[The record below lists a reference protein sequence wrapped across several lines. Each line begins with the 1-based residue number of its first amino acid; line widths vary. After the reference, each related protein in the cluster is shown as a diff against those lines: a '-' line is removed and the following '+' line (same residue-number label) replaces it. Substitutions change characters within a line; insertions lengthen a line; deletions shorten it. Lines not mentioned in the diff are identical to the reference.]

1 MAKELSVLQ
10 QQAEAIKTEVNKGA
24 NTSER
29 VGGMLEDMLEYN
41 EEQSKIDEGN
51 TGVSEYPEFSEQEEY
66 KSGDVVG
73 RNRKLYEFKVEH
85 PAGSWNET
93 HVEATSIKKIQDKKL
108 TELKNTLGNNLSFY
122 FGSVPETPQGYI
134 ADYYIN
140 KDGNFVFQIKQKT
153 YYWHVNEG
161 DILRIEED
169 INKNYAAY
177 SFFDDVPNINS
188 LPTSYYPYDGGNL
201 QYVIS
206 PIDGYIAISGYY
218 LSVIK
223 LYKSI
228 GPLSDIIGFNLCR
241 KPIAYNNVATETID
255 GYYIKNTGEIIYQAG
270 QYIKYLKVKKGDFVK
285 ITALIGTN
293 YSAYA
298 LFEEEPIVSSKPAY
312 FKPYTNEKDFYV
324 IIPFDGYIAS
334 SSDKN
339 NDLSIGLGEYKDINI
354 IEYLNYYFYN
364 SYNVVG
370 TIDNYYFNN
379 VGKFRSQIGQYC
391 QYAFVKKGEK
401 VKIMGGTNNV
411 YAAWG
416 FFKEIPTIE
425 SVPYDFV
432 PYSIYNTYFTAPEDG
447 YILGSADK
455 SNNIYIL
462 KASERPNVKKY
473 TGKTCI
479 YIGDSISTLNNYR
492 WKGLLETNYNLNYV
506 RDISEQLA
514 PANGGITI
522 MPNDDDNS
530 LPNENKSIWYRC
542 AQKRMSIYSFDMISL
557 FGGTNDMTK
566 ESLKIGTVDDV
577 AYVDNT
583 EGITDLDENCTS
595 KKPAELSFASALK
608 GCVLML
614 KRDFPGK
621 EIVIPTVMPCGG
633 IYGNWTDKDTGL
645 KASEA
650 IAYLQ
655 LRVAEKYGLKAI
667 PLYWDMRTTE
677 NAAYNWA
684 DQWGVHPNYQGAL
697 RVQALFAQTLC
708 L

>member
-1 MAKELSVLQ
+1 MGNYEQLK
-10 QQAEAIKTEVNKGA
+10 QAISDVIKTNGNQEITGAIMQNALLTIISTVGDKATFAGIATPTTNPGTPDQNVFYLASEPGVYSNFGGVELTDQVFIFTNK
-24 NTSER
+24 N
-29 VGGMLEDMLEYN
+29 
-41 EEQSKIDEGN
+41 GN
-51 TGVSEYPEFSEQEEY
+51 WVKQD
-66 KSGDVVG
+66 SGIATCA
-73 RNRKLYEFKVEH
+73 KVF
-85 PAGSWNET
+85 
-93 HVEATSIKKIQDKKL
+93 
-108 TELKNTLGNNLSFY
+108 ELKNILGSALSMY
-122 FGSVPETPQGYI
+122 FSNIYEQPEGYI
-134 ADYYIN
+134 QNYYIN
-140 KDGNFVFQIKQKT
+140 NNGNFVSLIQQIT

-161 DILRIEED
+161 DIIKIEE
-169 INKNYAAY
+169 NLNENYVAY
-177 SFFDDVPNINS
+177 AFFDDVPNINS
-188 LPTSYYPYDGGNL
+188 SPISYYPYDGYN

-206 PIDGYIAISGYY
+206 PIDGYIAISGHYT
-218 LSVIK
+218 SIIN
-223 LYKSI
+223 LYKPKES
-228 GPLSDIIGFNLCR
+228 LSDIINFNLCR
-241 KPIAYNNVATETID
+241 KPIAYNKVATETID

-285 ITALIGTN
+285 ITVSIGTN
-293 YSAYA
+293 YSAFA
-298 LFEEEPIVSSKPAY
+298 LFKEEPTVSSKPVY
-312 FKPYTNEKDFYV
+312 FRPYTNEKDLYV
-324 IIPFDGYIAS
+324 MIPIDGYIAS
-334 SSDKN
+334 SSDKIN
-339 NDLSIGLGEYKDINI
+339 ALNIELGEYKDVNI
-354 IEYLNYYFYN
+354 IEYLSYYFYN

-379 VGKFRSQIGQYC
+379 VGKFHWQIGQYC
-391 QYAFVKKGEK
+391 QYAFVKKGER

-455 SNNIYIL
+455 INNIYIL
-462 KASERPNVKKY
+462 KASEIPNVKKY

-514 PANGGITI
+514 PANGGISI
-522 MPNDDDNS
+522 MPNDDDDS

-542 AQKRMSIYSFDMISL
+542 AKKRMSIYSFDMISL

-583 EGITDLDENCTS
+583 EGIITIDENCTS
-595 KKPAELSFASALK
+595 EKPAELSFASALK
-608 GCVLML
+608 GCILML

-633 IYGNWTDKDTGL
+633 IYGNWTDKNTGL
-645 KASEA
+645 KASES

-677 NAAYNWA
+677 NAAYNWS

-697 RVQALFAQTLC
+697 RLQALFAQTLC

>member
-1 MAKELSVLQ
+1 MGNYEQLK
-10 QQAEAIKTEVNKGA
+10 QAVSDVIKTNGNQEITGAIMQNALLTIISTVGDNATFAGIATPTTNPGTPDQNVFYLASEPGVYSNFGGVELTDQVFIFTNK
-24 NTSER
+24 N
-29 VGGMLEDMLEYN
+29 
-41 EEQSKIDEGN
+41 GN
-51 TGVSEYPEFSEQEEY
+51 WVKQD
-66 KSGDVVG
+66 SGI
-73 RNRKLYEFKVEH
+73 
-85 PAGSWNET
+85 
-93 HVEATSIKKIQDKKL
+93 ATSAKVF
-108 TELKNTLGNNLSFY
+108 ELKNILGSALSMY
-122 FGSVPETPQGYI
+122 FSSISEQPQGYI
-134 ADYYIN
+134 QNYYIN
-140 KDGNFVFQIKQKT
+140 NNGNFVSQIQQIT
-153 YYWHVNEG
+153 YYWHVNKG
-161 DILRIEED
+161 DIIKIEE
-169 INKNYAAY
+169 NLNEYYVAYA
-177 SFFDDVPNINS
+177 FFDDIPNINS
-188 LPTSYYPYDGGNL
+188 SPTSYYPYDGYN

-218 LSVIK
+218 LSIIN
-223 LYKSI
+223 LYKSKES
-228 GPLSDIIGFNLCR
+228 LSDIINFNLCR
-241 KPIAYNNVATETID
+241 KPIAYNKVATKTID

-285 ITALIGTN
+285 ITASIGTN
-293 YSAYA
+293 YSAFA
-298 LFEEEPIVSSKPAY
+298 LFKEEPTVSSKPVY
-312 FKPYTNEKDFYV
+312 FRPYTNEKDLYA
-324 IIPFDGYIAS
+324 IIPIDGYIAS
-334 SSDKN
+334 SSDKTN
-339 NDLSIGLGEYKDINI
+339 ALNIELGEYKDVNI
-354 IEYLNYYFYN
+354 IEYLSYYFYN

-379 VGKFRSQIGQYC
+379 VGKFYPQIGQYC
-391 QYAFVKKGEK
+391 QYAFVKKGERAR
-401 VKIMGGTNNV
+401 IMGGTNNV

-425 SVPYDFV
+425 SVPYSFV

-455 SNNIYIL
+455 INNIYIL
-462 KASERPNVKKY
+462 KASEIPNVKKY

-522 MPNDDDNS
+522 MPNNDDDS

-542 AQKRMSIYSFDMISL
+542 AKKRMSIYSFDMISL

-583 EGITDLDENCTS
+583 KGIITIDENCTS
-595 KKPAELSFASALK
+595 EKPAELSFASALK
-608 GCVLML
+608 GCILML

-697 RVQALFAQTLC
+697 RLQALFAQTLC

>member
-1 MAKELSVLQ
+1 MYFSS
-10 QQAEAIKTEVNKGA
+10 I
-24 NTSER
+24 
-29 VGGMLEDMLEYN
+29 LE
-41 EEQSKIDEGN
+41 Q
-51 TGVSEYPEFSEQEEY
+51 
-66 KSGDVVG
+66 
-73 RNRKLYEFKVEH
+73 
-85 PAGSWNET
+85 
-93 HVEATSIKKIQDKKL
+93 
-108 TELKNTLGNNLSFY
+108 
-122 FGSVPETPQGYI
+122 PQGYI
-134 ADYYIN
+134 QNYYIN
-140 KDGNFVFQIKQKT
+140 NNGNFEYLIQQKT

-161 DILRIEED
+161 DIIKIEE
-169 INKNYAAY
+169 NLNENYVAY
-177 SFFDDVPNINS
+177 AFFDDVPNINS
-188 LPTSYYPYDGGNL
+188 SPTSYYPYDGYN

-206 PIDGYIAISGYY
+206 PIDGYIAISGHY
-218 LSVIK
+218 LSIIN
-223 LYKSI
+223 LYKSKES
-228 GPLSDIIGFNLCR
+228 LSDIINFNLCR
-241 KPIAYNNVATETID
+241 KPIAYNNVANETID

-285 ITALIGTN
+285 ITASIGTN
-293 YSAYA
+293 YSAFA
-298 LFEEEPIVSSKPAY
+298 LFEEEPTVSSKPVY
-312 FKPYTNEKDFYV
+312 IKPYTNEKDLYV
-324 IIPFDGYIAS
+324 MIPIDGYIAS
-334 SSDKN
+334 SSDKIN
-339 NDLSIGLGEYKDINI
+339 ALNIELGEYKDVNI
-354 IEYLNYYFYN
+354 IDYLSYYFYN
-364 SYNVVG
+364 SCNVVG

-379 VGKFRSQIGQYC
+379 VGKFHSQIGQYC
-391 QYAFVKKGEK
+391 QYAFVKKGER
-401 VKIMGGTNNV
+401 VRIMGGTNNV

-455 SNNIYIL
+455 INNIYIL
-462 KASERPNVKKY
+462 KASEIPNVKKY

-514 PANGGITI
+514 PANGGISI
-522 MPNDDDNS
+522 MPNDDDDS

-542 AQKRMSIYSFDMISL
+542 AKKRMSIYSFDMISL

-583 EGITDLDENCTS
+583 EGIITIDENCTS
-595 KKPAELSFASALK
+595 EKPAELSFASALK
-608 GCVLML
+608 GCILML

-677 NAAYNWA
+677 NVAYNWA

-697 RVQALFAQTLC
+697 RLQALFAQTLC

>member
-1 MAKELSVLQ
+1 MGNYEQLK
-10 QQAEAIKTEVNKGA
+10 QAISDVIKTNGNQEITGAIMQNALLTIISTVGDNATFAGIATPTTNPGTPDQNVFYLASEPGVYSNFGGVELTDQVFIFTNK
-24 NTSER
+24 N
-29 VGGMLEDMLEYN
+29 
-41 EEQSKIDEGN
+41 GN
-51 TGVSEYPEFSEQEEY
+51 WVKQD
-66 KSGDVVG
+66 SGI
-73 RNRKLYEFKVEH
+73 
-85 PAGSWNET
+85 
-93 HVEATSIKKIQDKKL
+93 ATSAKVS
-108 TELKNTLGNNLSFY
+108 ELKNILGSALSMY
-122 FGSVPETPQGYI
+122 FSGLFEQPQGYI
-134 ADYYIN
+134 QNYYIN
-140 KDGNFVFQIKQKT
+140 NKGNFVSLIQQKT

-161 DILRIEED
+161 DIIKIEE
-169 INKNYAAY
+169 NLNENYVAY
-177 SFFDDVPNINS
+177 AFFDDVPNINS
-188 LPTSYYPYDGGNL
+188 SPTSYYPYDGHN

-206 PIDGYIAISGYY
+206 PIDGYIAISGHY
-218 LSVIK
+218 LSIIN
-223 LYKSI
+223 LYKSKES
-228 GPLSDIIGFNLCR
+228 LSDIINFNLCR

-285 ITALIGTN
+285 ITASIGTN
-293 YSAYA
+293 YSAFA
-298 LFEEEPIVSSKPAY
+298 LFEEEPTVSSKPVY
-312 FKPYTNEKDFYV
+312 IRPYTNEKDLYV
-324 IIPFDGYIAS
+324 IIPIDGYIAS
-334 SSDKN
+334 SSDKIN
-339 NDLSIGLGEYKDINI
+339 ALNIELGEYKDVNI
-354 IEYLNYYFYN
+354 IEYLSYYFYN

-391 QYAFVKKGEK
+391 QYAFVKKGER
-401 VKIMGGTNNV
+401 VRIMGGTNNV

-455 SNNIYIL
+455 INNIYIL
-462 KASERPNVKKY
+462 KASEIPNIKKY

-514 PANGGITI
+514 PANGGISI
-522 MPNDDDNS
+522 MPNDDDDS

-542 AQKRMSIYSFDMISL
+542 AKKRMSIYSFDMISL

-583 EGITDLDENCTS
+583 EGIITIDENCTS
-595 KKPAELSFASALK
+595 EKPAELSFASALK
-608 GCVLML
+608 GCILML
-614 KRDFPGK
+614 KRDFPSK

-633 IYGNWTDKDTGL
+633 IYGNWTDKNTGL

-697 RVQALFAQTLC
+697 RLQALFAQTLC

>member
-1 MAKELSVLQ
+1 MGNYEQLK
-10 QQAEAIKTEVNKGA
+10 QAVSDVIKTNGNQEITGAIMQNALLTIISTVGDKATFAGIATPTTNPGTPDQNVFYLASEPGVYSNFGGVELTDQVFIFTNK
-24 NTSER
+24 N
-29 VGGMLEDMLEYN
+29 
-41 EEQSKIDEGN
+41 GN
-51 TGVSEYPEFSEQEEY
+51 WVKQD
-66 KSGDVVG
+66 SGI
-73 RNRKLYEFKVEH
+73 
-85 PAGSWNET
+85 
-93 HVEATSIKKIQDKKL
+93 ATSAKVF
-108 TELKNTLGNNLSFY
+108 ELKNILGSALSMY
-122 FGSVPETPQGYI
+122 FSNISEQPQGYI
-134 ADYYIN
+134 QNYYIN
-140 KDGNFVFQIKQKT
+140 NNGNFVSLIQQIT

-161 DILRIEED
+161 DIIKIEE
-169 INKNYAAY
+169 NLNENYVAY
-177 SFFDDVPNINS
+177 AFFDDVPNINS
-188 LPTSYYPYDGGNL
+188 SPISYYPYDGYN

-206 PIDGYIAISGYY
+206 PIDGYIAISGHY
-218 LSVIK
+218 LSIIN
-223 LYKSI
+223 LYKPKES
-228 GPLSDIIGFNLCR
+228 LSDIINFNLCR
-241 KPIAYNNVATETID
+241 KPIAYNKVATKTID

-285 ITALIGTN
+285 ITVSIGTN
-293 YSAYA
+293 YSAFA
-298 LFEEEPIVSSKPAY
+298 LFKEEPTVSSKPVY
-312 FKPYTNEKDFYV
+312 FRPYTNEKDLYV
-324 IIPFDGYIAS
+324 MIPIDGYIAS
-334 SSDKN
+334 SSDKIN
-339 NDLSIGLGEYKDINI
+339 ALNIELGEYKDVNI
-354 IEYLNYYFYN
+354 IEYLSYYFYN

-379 VGKFRSQIGQYC
+379 VGKFHWQIGQYC
-391 QYAFVKKGEK
+391 QYAFVKKGER

-455 SNNIYIL
+455 INNIYIL
-462 KASERPNVKKY
+462 KASEIPNVKKY

-514 PANGGITI
+514 PANGGISI
-522 MPNDDDNS
+522 MPNDDDDS

-542 AQKRMSIYSFDMISL
+542 AKKRMSIYSFDMISL

-583 EGITDLDENCTS
+583 EGIITIDENCTS
-595 KKPAELSFASALK
+595 EKPAELSFASALK
-608 GCVLML
+608 GCILML

-621 EIVIPTVMPCGG
+621 EIVIPTVMPCSGM
-633 IYGNWTDKDTGL
+633 YGNWTDKNTEL
-645 KASEA
+645 KASES

-677 NAAYNWA
+677 NVAYNWA

-697 RVQALFAQTLC
+697 RLQALFAQTLC

>member
-1 MAKELSVLQ
+1 MATKTFEELKQL
-10 QQAEAIKTEVNKGA
+10 AIQIRDEKTNKQ
-24 NTSER
+24 NTATR
-29 VGGMLEDMLEYN
+29 VGTAMLEHINKLEQDYYDKTQTD
-41 EEQSKIDEGN
+41 EELK
-51 TGVSEYPEFSEQEEY
+51 EQ
-66 KSGDVVG
+66 D
-73 RNRKLYEFKVEH
+73 
-85 PAGSWNET
+85 
-93 HVEATSIKKIQDKKL
+93 DKL
-108 TELKNTLGNNLSFY
+108 TELKNNLSSSLCMY
-122 FGSVPETPQGYI
+122 FGVIPEKPQGI
-134 ADYYIN
+134 IPNYYIDN
-140 KDGNFVFQIKQKT
+140 KGNFVSQIQQTT

-161 DILRIEED
+161 DIIKIEE
-169 INKNYAAY
+169 NLNENYAAY
-177 SFFDDVPNINS
+177 AFFDDVPDIDS
-188 LPTSYYPYDGGNL
+188 LPSSYHPFDGKN
-201 QYVIS
+201 QYLIS
-206 PIDGYIAISGYY
+206 PINGYIAVSGYY
-218 LSVIK
+218 LSTVN
-223 LYKSI
+223 LYKAMESLYSVI
-228 GPLSDIIGFNLCR
+228 DFSNCR
-241 KPIAYNNVATETID
+241 KPIAYNNVATEIID
-255 GYYIKNTGEIIYQAG
+255 GYYIKNTGEIISQTG
-270 QYIKYLKVKKGDFVK
+270 QYIKYLKVKKGDLIK
-285 ITALIGTN
+285 ITASIGTN
-293 YSAYA
+293 YSAFA
-298 LFEEEPIVSSKPAY
+298 LFEEEPTVSSKPVY
-312 FKPYTNEKDFYV
+312 FRPYTNEKDLYV
-324 IIPFDGYIAS
+324 MIPIDGYIAS
-334 SSDKN
+334 SSDKTN
-339 NDLSIGLGEYKDINI
+339 ALNIGLGEYKDVNI
-354 IEYLNYYFYN
+354 IEYLSYYFYN

-391 QYAFVKKGEK
+391 QYAFVKKGER
-401 VKIMGGTNNV
+401 VRIMGGTNNV

-473 TGKTCI
+473 TGKTCV

-522 MPNDDDNS
+522 MPNDDDDS

-542 AQKRMSIYSFDMISL
+542 SQKRMSIYSFDMISL

-595 KKPAELSFASALK
+595 EKPAELSFASALK
-608 GCVLML
+608 GCILML

-633 IYGNWTDKDTGL
+633 IYGNWTDEDTGL

-650 IAYLQ
+650 IANLQ

-697 RVQALFAQTLC
+697 RLQALFAQTLC

>member
-1 MAKELSVLQ
+1 MGNYEQLK
-10 QQAEAIKTEVNKGA
+10 QAVSDVIKTNGNQEITGAIMQNALLTIISTVGDKATFAGIATPTTNPGTPDQNVFYLASEPGVYSNFGGVELTDQVFIFTNK
-24 NTSER
+24 N
-29 VGGMLEDMLEYN
+29 
-41 EEQSKIDEGN
+41 GN
-51 TGVSEYPEFSEQEEY
+51 WVKQD
-66 KSGDVVG
+66 SGI
-73 RNRKLYEFKVEH
+73 
-85 PAGSWNET
+85 
-93 HVEATSIKKIQDKKL
+93 ATSAKVF
-108 TELKNTLGNNLSFY
+108 ELKNILGSALSMY
-122 FGSVPETPQGYI
+122 FSNISEQPQGYI
-134 ADYYIN
+134 QNYYIN
-140 KDGNFVFQIKQKT
+140 NNGNFVSQIQQIT

-161 DILRIEED
+161 DIIKIEE
-169 INKNYAAY
+169 NLNEYYVAYA
-177 SFFDDVPNINS
+177 FFDDVPNINS
-188 LPTSYYPYDGGNL
+188 SPISYYPYDGYN

-218 LSVIK
+218 LSIIN
-223 LYKSI
+223 LYKSKES
-228 GPLSDIIGFNLCR
+228 LSDIINFNLCR

-285 ITALIGTN
+285 ITASIGTN
-293 YSAYA
+293 YSAFA
-298 LFEEEPIVSSKPAY
+298 LFEEEPTVSSKPVY
-312 FKPYTNEKDFYV
+312 FRPYTNEKDLYV
-324 IIPFDGYIAS
+324 MIPIDGYIAS
-334 SSDKN
+334 SSDKIN
-339 NDLSIGLGEYKDINI
+339 ALNIELGEYKDVNI
-354 IEYLNYYFYN
+354 IEYLSYYFYN

-379 VGKFRSQIGQYC
+379 VGKFHSQIGQYC
-391 QYAFVKKGEK
+391 QYAFVKKGERAR
-401 VKIMGGTNNV
+401 IMGGTNNV

-425 SVPYDFV
+425 SVPYNFV

-455 SNNIYIL
+455 INNIYIL
-462 KASERPNVKKY
+462 KASEIPNVKKY

-522 MPNDDDNS
+522 MPNDDDDS

-542 AQKRMSIYSFDMISL
+542 AKKRMSIYSFDMISL

-583 EGITDLDENCTS
+583 EGIITIDENCTS
-595 KKPAELSFASALK
+595 EKPAELSFASALK
-608 GCVLML
+608 GCILML

-684 DQWGVHPNYQGAL
+684 DQWGAHPNYQGAL
-697 RVQALFAQTLC
+697 RLQALFAQTLC

>member
-1 MAKELSVLQ
+1 MGNYEQLK
-10 QQAEAIKTEVNKGA
+10 QAVSDVIKTNGNQEITGAIMQNALLTIISTVGDKATFAGIATPTTNPGTPDQNVFYLASEPGVYSNFGGVELTDQVFIFTNK
-24 NTSER
+24 N
-29 VGGMLEDMLEYN
+29 
-41 EEQSKIDEGN
+41 GN
-51 TGVSEYPEFSEQEEY
+51 WVKQD
-66 KSGDVVG
+66 SGI
-73 RNRKLYEFKVEH
+73 
-85 PAGSWNET
+85 
-93 HVEATSIKKIQDKKL
+93 ATSAKVF
-108 TELKNTLGNNLSFY
+108 ELKNILGSALSMY
-122 FGSVPETPQGYI
+122 FSNISEQPQGYI
-134 ADYYIN
+134 QNYYIN
-140 KDGNFVFQIKQKT
+140 NNGNFVSLIQQIT

-161 DILRIEED
+161 DIIKIEE
-169 INKNYAAY
+169 NLNENYVAY
-177 SFFDDVPNINS
+177 AFFDDVPNINS
-188 LPTSYYPYDGGNL
+188 SPTSYYPYDGYN

-206 PIDGYIAISGYY
+206 PIDGYIAISGHY
-218 LSVIK
+218 LSIIN
-223 LYKSI
+223 LYKPKES
-228 GPLSDIIGFNLCR
+228 LSDIINFNLCR
-241 KPIAYNNVATETID
+241 KPIAYNKVATETID

-285 ITALIGTN
+285 ITVSIGTN
-293 YSAYA
+293 YSAFA
-298 LFEEEPIVSSKPAY
+298 LFKEEPTVSSKPVY
-312 FKPYTNEKDFYV
+312 FRPYTNEKDLYV
-324 IIPFDGYIAS
+324 MIPIDGYIAS
-334 SSDKN
+334 SSDKIN
-339 NDLSIGLGEYKDINI
+339 ALNIELGEYKDVNI
-354 IEYLNYYFYN
+354 IEYLSYYFYN

-379 VGKFRSQIGQYC
+379 VGKFYRQIGQYC
-391 QYAFVKKGEK
+391 QYAFVKKGER

-455 SNNIYIL
+455 INNIYIL
-462 KASERPNVKKY
+462 KASEIPNVKKY

-514 PANGGITI
+514 PANGGISI
-522 MPNDDDNS
+522 MPNDDDDS

-542 AQKRMSIYSFDMISL
+542 AKKRMSIYSFDMISL

-583 EGITDLDENCTS
+583 EGIITIDENCTS
-595 KKPAELSFASALK
+595 EKPAELSFASALK
-608 GCVLML
+608 GCILML

-633 IYGNWTDKDTGL
+633 IYGNWTDKNTEL
-645 KASEA
+645 KASES

-697 RVQALFAQTLC
+697 RLQALFAQTLC